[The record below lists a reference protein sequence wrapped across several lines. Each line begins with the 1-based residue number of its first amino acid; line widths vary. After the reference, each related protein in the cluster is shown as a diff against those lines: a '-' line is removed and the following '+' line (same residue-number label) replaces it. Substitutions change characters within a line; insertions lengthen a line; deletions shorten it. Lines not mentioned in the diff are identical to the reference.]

1 MAFQW
6 DIFQNNQG
14 DSNPE
19 FLFYGLDISSLEPS
33 DVNADNLLIDPAL
46 EHPDL
51 MKTRLS
57 VWDIPEKEQAS
68 SSRQETGLEIKALHG
83 SSSEQ
88 ALDDLRSEFRK
99 LIEEQESRWEK
110 KFQALEQESRSE
122 MRALEQEIRSE
133 IQALRQRVDKIKVEF
148 ESELV
153 KFCTEIDAYIKKL
166 RAWATEAK
174 LCVDKA
180 VELQTD

>member
-1 MAFQW
+1 MVFQW

-14 DSNPE
+14 DSNPDS
-19 FLFYGLDISSLEPS
+19 LFYGLDILSLELS
-33 DVNADNLLIDPAL
+33 DVNADNLLIDPTL
-46 EHPDL
+46 EHPDS

-57 VWDIPEKEQAS
+57 VWDLPEKEQAS

-110 KFQALEQESRSE
+110 KFQALEQESPG
-122 MRALEQEIRSE
+122 
-133 IQALRQRVDKIKVEF
+133 
-148 ESELV
+148 
-153 KFCTEIDAYIKKL
+153 T
-166 RAWATEAK
+166 
-174 LCVDKA
+174 
-180 VELQTD
+180 